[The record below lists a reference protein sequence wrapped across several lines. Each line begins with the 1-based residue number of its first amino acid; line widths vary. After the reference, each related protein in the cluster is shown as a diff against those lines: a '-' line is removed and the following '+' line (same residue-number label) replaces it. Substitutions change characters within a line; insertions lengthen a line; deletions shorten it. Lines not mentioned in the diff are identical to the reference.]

1 MKLNILAMGTLIL
14 TSFNS
19 LAFADKSCVPFVDSY
34 GRETVTEIADTKIT
48 GLFAANEMKG
58 KNLTVYRDFLGRVM
72 FVESKEVLKTID
84 GTTPELSKKDVFP
97 GAQIVR
103 YCSKTDDFDAV
114 CVDLCVR
121 WTNYGYPGM

>member
-1 MKLNILAMGTLIL
+1 MKLNTLAIGSLIL
-14 TSFNS
+14 GS
-19 LAFADKSCVPFVDSY
+19 LNTFAFEEKACVPFVDSY

-84 GTTPELSKKDVFP
+84 GMTPELSKKDVFP

-103 YCSKTDDFDAV
+103 YCSKTDDFDAIS
-114 CVDLCVR
+114 
-121 WTNYGYPGM
+121 